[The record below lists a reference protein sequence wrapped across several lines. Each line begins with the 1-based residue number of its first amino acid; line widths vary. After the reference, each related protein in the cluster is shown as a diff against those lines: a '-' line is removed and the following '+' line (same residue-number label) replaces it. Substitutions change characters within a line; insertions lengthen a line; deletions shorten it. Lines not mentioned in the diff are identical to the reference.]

1 MEPSHGHTEPGA
13 PSGDDLDP
21 ASARQVPDEP
31 MGAARRAA
39 DEAYADTGTAE
50 GEPPAAHAAA
60 HPGAQDARIA
70 ELENQLN
77 ERTNDLKRLQAEY
90 VNYKRRV
97 DRDRDVA
104 RGAGIEAVVVDLLPV
119 LDDLRTA
126 RQHEELSGGF
136 KLLAEELEK
145 VATKYGIEV
154 YGEKGEPFDPQLHDA
169 LMQAPTPGSGEPTL
183 LDVMQVGYRYRGR
196 VLRPAR
202 VAVAMPTGD
211 AEPGAEGGDTNA
223 G

>member
-21 ASARQVPDEP
+21 AAAQQVPQEP
-31 MGAARRAA
+31 MGTPRRAA
-39 DEAYADTGTAE
+39 DQAYPDNDSADGAETGT
-50 GEPPAAHAAA
+50 
-60 HPGAQDARIA
+60 GAQDARIA
-70 ELENQLN
+70 ELETQLG

-97 DRDRDVA
+97 DRDRDQA

-145 VATKYGIEV
+145 VATKYGIET
-154 YGEKGEPFDPQLHDA
+154 YGDKGEPFDPQLHDA
-169 LMQAPTPGSGEPTL
+169 LMQAPTPGAGEPTL
-183 LDVMQVGYRYRGR
+183 LDVMQVGYRFRGR

-202 VAVAMPTGD
+202 VAVAMPTGEP
-211 AEPGAEGGDTNA
+211 EPGAEGGDTNA

>member
-1 MEPSHGHTEPGA
+1 MEPTHGHTEPGA

-21 ASARQVPDEP
+21 TAAQQVPQQP
-31 MGAARRAA
+31 MAPRRAA
-39 DEAYADTGTAE
+39 DPAYAEATEDEPTSPQPEAE
-50 GEPPAAHAAA
+50 EQTPDP
-60 HPGAQDARIA
+60 RIA
-70 ELENQLN
+70 ELETQLA
-77 ERTNDLKRLQAEY
+77 ERTSDLQRLQAEY

-97 DRDRDVA
+97 DRDRDLA

-119 LDDLRTA
+119 LDDLRAA

-136 KLLAEELEK
+136 KLLAEELGK

-154 YGEKGEPFDPQLHDA
+154 YGEKGESFDPQLHDA
-169 LMQAPTPGSGEPTL
+169 LMQAPVPGAGEPTL
-183 LDVMQVGYRYRGR
+183 LDVMQVGYRLRGR

-202 VAVAMPTGD
+202 VAVAMPSG
-211 AEPGAEGGDTNA
+211 EPAAEGGDPDV